1 MNETEFL
8 NFESKV
14 NQLLAALQQ
23 ANSEN
28 IFLREKLRKTL
39 KEKSELLEKNRRA
52 IQKIK
57 LIMMRL
63 RNTA

>member
-1 MNETEFL
+1 MNETEFS

-14 NQLLAALQQ
+14 NQLLVSLQQ

-28 IFLREKLRKTL
+28 NFLRDKLSKTL
-39 KEKSELLEKNRRA
+39 KEKAELTEKNRRA

-63 RNTA
+63 RNAA

>member
-1 MNETEFL
+1 MNETEFS

-14 NQLLAALQQ
+14 NQLLVSLQQ

-28 IFLREKLRKTL
+28 NFLRDKLSKTL
-39 KEKSELLEKNRRA
+39 KEKADLLEKNRRA

-63 RNTA
+63 RNAA